1 MNEPTATA
9 PSHLE
14 QLLPLLRRY
23 VPAAQL
29 RFLWNLATDSEEADA
44 FARQLRELAAT
55 IEAMPLTYQGD
66 SVARL
71 HYFAPSADWWITELD
86 AGDGTAANPRLAP
99 QHQAFGLAR
108 LFEDSEL
115 GYISLPEL
123 LRTTGVEIDLYWS
136 PKSVEDLR
144 ARRAG

>member
-9 PSHLE
+9 QSHLKK
-14 QLLPLLRRY
+14 LLPLLRRY

-29 RFLWNLATDSEEADA
+29 HFLWSLATDGEEAEA
-44 FARQLRELAAT
+44 FASQLRELAAT
-55 IEAMPLTYQGD
+55 IEAMPFTYQGD

-86 AGDGTAANPRLAP
+86 AGDGTAADPRLEP

-108 LFEDSEL
+108 LFDDPEL

-123 LRTTGVEIDLYWS
+123 LRAPGVEIDLYWT
-136 PKSVEDLR
+136 PRSVEDLR
-144 ARRAG
+144 PR

>member
-1 MNEPTATA
+1 MATTAA
-9 PSHLE
+9 PAQHLE
-14 QLLPLLRRY
+14 QQLPLLRRY

-29 RFLWNLATDSEEADA
+29 RLLWSLATDSEEAEA
-44 FARQLRELAAT
+44 FAGQLRELAAT

-86 AGDGTAANPRLAP
+86 AGDGTAANPRLEP

-108 LFEDSEL
+108 LFEDPEL

-123 LRTTGVEIDLYWS
+123 LRTPDVEIDLYWS

-144 ARRAG
+144 ARCAR